1 MPDAFWPYPALSVT
15 CTIAASHMS
24 SQDLPLCPV
33 VSPSYQIYMGLD
45 KYENEDLIKWGFP
58 EDVWFHVDKVSSAHV
73 YLRLH
78 KGDSIDDI
86 PQTVIDDCAQ
96 LVKANSIQGN
106 KMNNVDVVYTMWS
119 NLKKTPSMDV
129 GQVGFNSEKEVH
141 RVHVEKR
148 QNSIVN
154 RLLKTKEERSPDLR
168 AEREQRDREEQAEK
182 RKQMLLEKQREKEE
196 IRRRKEQ
203 EELRSYASLM
213 KPENMT
219 SNFDSGND
227 SDDFM

>member
-1 MPDAFWPYPALSVT
+1 MVFYYTSNVVT
-15 CTIAASHMS
+15 
-24 SQDLPLCPV
+24 
-33 VSPSYQIYMGLD
+33 PSYMVYMGLD

-106 KMNNVDVVYTMWS
+106 KMNNIDVVYTMWG
-119 NLKKTPSMDV
+119 NLKKTGSMEV
-129 GQVGFNSEKEVH
+129 GQVGFHSDKEV
-141 RVHVEKR
+141 RKVRVEKR
-148 QNSIVN
+148 QNGIVN

-168 AEREQRDREEQAEK
+168 AEREQRDKEEQALK
-182 RKQMLLEKQREKEE
+182 RKQMMLERQREKEE
-196 IRRRKEQ
+196 VRRRKEQ
-203 EELRSYASLM
+203 EEIRSYASLM
-213 KPENMT
+213 KPENMK
-219 SNFDSGND
+219 SNCDSGND